1 MAQTIKLKR
10 SATQGGTPT
19 TSQLALGEVA
29 INTYDGTMFI
39 KKDDGSESIIQIGG
53 VNDSAI
59 WNSYAYT
66 ATSSQTSFS
75 GADDNSDSLSYV
87 TGFVQVFLNGILL
100 DPTLDY
106 AATTGSSIVLTSGA
120 STGDLL
126 QVETFTQV
134 IGTGDILVDTFLV
147 STTQT
152 AFTLSQDPVSKNN
165 ISVYVGGVYQES
177 STYSLSTTTLTLSQ
191 SPSNGTTVEVVIG
204 TRNVTLDDIA
214 DFTISGTLY
223 AGALDPANVT
233 AAGALMDSELTS
245 ITDVKALNQSVVSG
259 ATPNLGVANM
269 TIDDTN
275 LVVADTTNMQSFV
288 DLVDD
293 ALLKARGTGVTSN
306 YTSTVVVGGTTFA
319 QPAVKGEIY
328 SDQGYFAIE
337 YTGATGVT
345 VANLTAPN
353 TYVYIDNTSSLGQQ
367 TSIPTREDWSRKMF
381 TMRIAVDTVA
391 EDILGFEYLSNPI
404 GHYTNTIRDIY
415 EYLLAQGI
423 PFKKDQTITGRSTDL
438 GFDISAGTLLELGG
452 TGNTYNPNI
461 KQLDAVD
468 NVEFFLS
475 TRTAFDAGGN
485 TDLPKF
491 WDNNGTL
498 TALGST
504 TLVAHRIYR
513 FSNGNV
519 CLQYGQ
525 GNYANMT
532 LAKTGAALE
541 DYVLNP
547 ALENATFFGW
557 WFIESTA
564 TNTGGTT
571 LTSFVEYTIGI
582 QGGSSSGLSG
592 ALLKGNNLSDLL
604 DAGAART
611 NLGLGTTDSPTFD
624 GLTVDGNTDDAP
636 IALLRADN
644 TGIENKNT
652 LRFEDTDTST
662 QNDQQLGRIEFYSND
677 SDHTGID
684 AVIEAVSATTAL
696 KELRFLTSED
706 ANTPLSRFAIA
717 RNGDVSFYEDTGT
730 TAKMV
735 WDASAEALSIGT
747 STAVTD
753 RRFQVTGSNTGLS
766 ATATQFGIV
775 NNPTFTNT
783 ITNNIFNLYTGP
795 NISSGA
801 TLGNLYNLYL
811 ESNNFTGSTVTNS
824 FGLYQAGVNDK
835 NYFAGNVGIGEQSP
849 DQKLHVS
856 QAVNNGLATIKIENT
871 FGSLTAVGTGTSLQF
886 SGWDAGVTA
895 NIKSIRTGSSYS
907 PSALT
912 FETFGG
918 AGTTGSNTLAER
930 MRIDEFGN
938 VGIGISPSKKL
949 TVFGTGAGNATVQI
963 EGEGGADPYINFLA
977 NNTQHWSLGIDDSDA
992 DKFKLSEHSALGTND
1007 YFVVD
1012 VTGNVGIGTA
1022 SPSQNLHIADGTNV
1036 VLLLEAGNT
1045 SGSYINFAD
1054 TDDTN
1059 IGQIFYDHSSDTMAL
1074 RANNANR
1081 LYLDSTGA
1089 TVAGK
1094 LSVANDIIQ
1103 ITSTSPEILF
1113 SVPNGGLDSR
1123 IFNDGS
1129 GNFIFG
1135 NGANS
1140 STPTEAMRLTANNDM
1155 VIGSQTNP
1163 DSRKLRVYGISEI
1176 DGAGVGL
1183 LKFKSSGTEIGSVG
1197 QGNYVV
1203 SGGPAAGFGLQSTT
1217 DLVFGSGGTTRRMTI
1232 DTSGHVGIAE
1242 TDPNGYWSQA
1252 NQLVIAEG
1260 NCGLTLK
1267 SAAAGNGRL
1276 VFTDTKSTTAG
1287 LNDGGMI
1294 SYNHTDD
1301 TMIVQTAGTE
1311 AMRIDSAGTV
1321 DITNDVLANNAKLKA
1336 IATSNT
1342 DTAVDVFVYD
1352 TRKDSDG
1359 GAWRKRTQHTSWY
1372 NEALNTST
1380 RGARKEFPSV
1390 AVIVAEASALT
1401 IYDGDDPD
1409 MPMWMVF
1416 NASGGLIGGD
1426 MLPADDLTS
1435 TTALNAVLCY
1445 GMASSA
1451 SRNGLGRIDLIKETR
1466 IHAKG
1471 NNVYYYL
1478 GNIAERSGGKSNTL
1492 VQNGPDS
1499 IVGTDVNDI
1508 AMTVLPNAPI
1518 DADTGLPVPTIA
1530 VATDGGVSVIKD
1542 DGTIHNL
1549 TGGAIETI
1557 SINDRQ
1563 EFITTPTNSSD
1574 TMLIKP
1580 LNTTDANLDWN
1591 TGLRGYSWNPGTGLY
1606 PFLSFRQANTVV
1618 TPEGFNFSRNAGVGG
1633 MTLMSEDFTNARK
1646 TLQAI
1651 ISSDFN
1657 TGYQVGDIKLATL
1670 SDTDT
1675 TNANP
1680 AELITNGTFDSNI
1693 TGWSSQLAAVLTNP
1707 SGRLS
1712 IESTGS
1718 NSMAYQY
1725 FTGSVAESF
1734 IVTVNLIS
1742 GAGYIGTGG
1751 STHALSTTGVNTF
1764 VLKAGRS
1771 NSKLDVSPNSNT
1783 TMVVDSISVKR
1794 AEQDRSVN
1802 GKGLQVFGTITK
1814 TAVATGADLVAYS
1827 GFSSSNYL
1835 KQPYN
1840 ADLQFGT
1847 GDFSSTWWFKSGAD
1861 NGTYQWLFER
1871 QAGELEAFVFSGT
1884 GILRVYVGGNAI
1896 ETGQSVF
1903 TGAWHQLCF
1912 VRRSGVGFL
1921 YLDGQLKSSTA
1932 MTGDMSTTNSAP
1944 LTVGARNDGALPST
1958 GHSLALLRIS
1968 ATVPTAKQIAK
1979 IYNDEKN
1986 LFTTNAQA
1994 TLYGTSDSVTAL
2006 AYDDDTN
2013 LLHVGTSAGRSV
2025 FQGLNRVDNTTDAV
2039 GAAISASNG
2048 LVAED

>member
-177 STYSLSTTTLTLSQ
+177 STYSLSTTTLTLSE
-191 SPSNGTTVEVVIG
+191 SPANGTTVEVVIG
-204 TRNVTLDDIA
+204 TRNVTLDGIVDL
-214 DFTISGTLY
+214 TISGTLH
-223 AGALDPANVT
+223 AGALDLGDANIINVNEISLDTIKGDADANTNITFAGSDVTTFTQGGTERLRLNTTGAEVTGNIVVSGTVDGRDVAADGATADAALSRAGGAMGGAITTNSTFDGRDVSVDGTKLDGIESGATADQTDVEIRAAVESASDSNVFTNADHSKLDGIEASATADQTNAEIRTAVEAATDSNVFTDADHTKLNAIEASADVTDTANVT
-233 AAGALMDSELTS
+233 SSGALMDSEVTNLAQ
-245 ITDVKALNQSVVSG
+245 VKAFDSSDYATAAQGTTANAALPKAGGTMTGTLAMGANAITSTGTISSG
-259 ATPNLGVANM
+259 AITASGEITANGGIALGDNDKATFGASDDLQIYHDGSYSWIKDAGTGSLIVAA
-269 TIDDTN
+269 TN
-275 LVVADTTNMQSFV
+275 LSLQNAATTKV
-288 DLVDD
+288 
-293 ALLKARGTGVTSN
+293 
-306 YTSTVVVGGTTFA
+306 
-319 QPAVKGEIY
+319 
-328 SDQGYFAIE
+328 
-337 YTGATGVT
+337 
-345 VANLTAPN
+345 
-353 TYVYIDNTSSLGQQ
+353 
-367 TSIPTREDWSRKMF
+367 
-381 TMRIAVDTVA
+381 
-391 EDILGFEYLSNPI
+391 
-404 GHYTNTIRDIY
+404 
-415 EYLLAQGI
+415 
-423 PFKKDQTITGRSTDL
+423 
-438 GFDISAGTLLELGG
+438 
-452 TGNTYNPNI
+452 
-461 KQLDAVD
+461 
-468 NVEFFLS
+468 
-475 TRTAFDAGGN
+475 
-485 TDLPKF
+485 
-491 WDNNGTL
+491 
-498 TALGST
+498 
-504 TLVAHRIYR
+504 
-513 FSNGNV
+513 
-519 CLQYGQ
+519 
-525 GNYANMT
+525 YANFN
-532 LAKTGAALE
+532 
-541 DYVLNP
+541 D
-547 ALENATFFGW
+547 
-557 WFIESTA
+557 
-564 TNTGGTT
+564 
-571 LTSFVEYTIGI
+571 
-582 QGGSSSGLSG
+582 GGSSTIHYDG
-592 ALLKGNNLSDLL
+592 
-604 DAGAART
+604 
-611 NLGLGTTDSPTFD
+611 SPTLATTSSGISVTGSVVAD
-624 GLTVDGNTDDAP
+624 GLTVTKASGDIATLEGTTTDINVQANLVFNP
-636 IALLRADN
+636 VYNVNARIVSAREGAALASTLSFETGVDN
-644 TGIENKNT
+644 TG
-652 LRFEDTDTST
+652 ST
-662 QNDQQLGRIEFYSND
+662 VKRVLIGS
-677 SDHTGID
+677 G
-684 AVIEAVSATTAL
+684 
-696 KELRFLTSED
+696 
-706 ANTPLSRFAIA
+706 
-717 RNGDVSFYEDTGT
+717 GDVSFYEDTGT

-1580 LNTTDANLDWN
+1580 LNTTDTNLDWN
-1591 TGLRGYSWNPGTGLY
+1591 TGLRGYSWNPATGLY
-1606 PFLSFRQANTVV
+1606 PFLSFRQANTVA